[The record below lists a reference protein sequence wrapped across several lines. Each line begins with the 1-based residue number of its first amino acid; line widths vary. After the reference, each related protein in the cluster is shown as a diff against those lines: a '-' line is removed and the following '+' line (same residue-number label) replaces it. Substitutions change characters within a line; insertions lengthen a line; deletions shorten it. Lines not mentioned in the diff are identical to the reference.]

1 MVKKIKNEYFLNRI
15 ESIDYL
21 IHAYFL
27 EWCMTRWERG
37 GIRITYEMKN
47 GNRGN
52 AKFEAYKCPR
62 SKVVRLRKL
71 DLDNYFLSMG

>member
-1 MVKKIKNEYFLNRI
+1 
-15 ESIDYL
+15 
-21 IHAYFL
+21 
-27 EWCMTRWERG
+27 MTRWERG